1 MNRLT
6 LIVIVLL
13 ALSGCASDET
23 SRPDAGDQL
32 SPEST
37 RPSPLSRTT
46 GTSNAVWTGEVL
58 PDSTWTKTLTVEQ
71 AQEVGVDRSEIP
83 PNFGEDGLMPLTFV
97 LESDSWAIMVGNDQ
111 GMNEPGDIGTFTYDD
126 HGRLVTTS
134 HSEGC
139 PGCVVTLR
147 WRVAQDELTIAMV
160 EKTGD
165 PLEELILSGQWE
177 RVS

>member
-1 MNRLT
+1 MTPPPMTGPRYNQFIQAPKVR
-6 LIVIVLL
+6 VI
-13 ALSGCASDET
+13 DEN
-23 SRPDAGDQL
+23 GENL
-32 SPEST
+32 GVMIT
-37 RPSPLSRTT
+37 RE
-46 GTSNAVWTGEVL
+46 AF
-58 PDSTWTKTLTVEQ
+58 EQ

-139 PGCVVTLR
+139 PGCVITLR
-147 WRVAQDELTIAMV
+147 WTAAQDELTIAMV

-177 RVS
+177 RVP